1 MCTFIH
7 RGRGSRRRAA
17 LAAAASAAIASTASL
32 AQAQVSLTKNS
43 STNWTMS
50 NGSITA
56 IFDPQS
62 ENITS
67 ITFNGSANLLNP
79 SGGQLDQEFAGT
91 PFAGSPN
98 PVMNSVV
105 GPNNSYADV
114 WTTENSGVVGTVTN
128 PITYSFHY
136 VLFANDPTI
145 YCYEALSHASTDP
158 ATSVG
163 QGQFLF
169 RSNPSLF
176 PNLYQINTGPNQLGA
191 ANAQTTIGIPS
202 TNANFGTVTGQAGRT
217 VQNVT
222 YDLTG
227 SGIAGDNGTNFFTKY
242 DYSVYSQF
250 FQAETMYGSQYAVT
264 EVDTAPDT
272 LTGGPTKQEL
282 AWTDPGILNM
292 EFLSD
297 HYGIDGPG
305 TGAYPG
311 YGYYPTTGANTTKL
325 FGPYAFRI
333 SSTSGTTAAT
343 INQNAINAIPNSVAE
358 FNSDTALVAAGYV
371 NTANRGSVQIDASN
385 SAGWSANTANNTV
398 VLSDQGKNFQESTFG
413 NQYTGQISANG
424 TVNIPS
430 VVAGSYRAT
439 LYQLGQWGETRVD
452 GVQVKNGQISTPQ
465 SLKFTP
471 ENFGTAAPIW
481 TIGTPDRSSHEFLNG
496 HNAAGQDQRQ
506 FYGAYDLWA
515 EEQTLGNQ
523 GFVSYNATATTIGGV
538 QQAATNDPNKWIAN
552 QWYTFNPGLYDSGN
566 STTDNYANTA
576 PAYVKD
582 TAHGGTGPGPAN
594 YHGSAWQ
601 VHFTTTQAQQ
611 NQGQF
616 VEISVGAVALSAS
629 LVVTLNGNSETWG
642 YNNFP
647 GPNDPMTRSGDAG
660 FYQWAVFEF
669 PTSDLTAA
677 GIANDN
683 VLTFGVSAH
692 TNGVMYDA
700 IRMEITNTSSNPS
713 VTGWLDYTYIHDSNS
728 ADDVAPNDGR
738 GLVASDSFAV
748 QSPSVTWNNAGSLGD
763 GVTWDE
769 ATNANWNNG
778 SAETI
783 YVSPAAVSFTD
794 TNNGHYNVT
803 LNTTVSPASVVVNNS
818 ASSYTFSGTG
828 SITGTGTLTKSGA
841 AMATL
846 NTVNT
851 YTGGTT
857 VTGGTLIAGV
867 AGAIG
872 SGPVTITGGT
882 LQLATSTGPTTIS
895 SLSVSGT
902 GTFDVNNNHVIINYG
917 SGADPVASIAALLT
931 TGYNGGTWNGAGGI
945 ISTAAQ
951 SNPAYALAYADSA
964 DPGNPAGLASGTIEI
979 KYTLAGD
986 VNLDGAVNGV
996 DFGILAAN
1004 FNKSVSRW
1012 DQGDFN
1018 YDGAVNGV
1026 DFGKLAS
1033 NFNMGASGASALSDP
1048 ALVAFAQAY
1057 GLMADVPEP
1066 ASLALLSVGMASFA
1080 RRRRR
1085 GCSVI

>member
-1 MCTFIH
+1 MCTFTEK
-7 RGRGSRRRAA
+7 GRGVRRRHA
-17 LAAAASAAIASTASL
+17 LAAAVSAALASSSSL
-32 AQAQVSLTKNS
+32 VHAQVSLTKNS
-43 STNWTMS
+43 NTNWTMS

-56 IFDPQS
+56 IFDPTS

-91 PFAGSPN
+91 PFQGSPN

-114 WTTENSGVVGTVTN
+114 WTTENSGVVGTITN

-169 RSNPSLF
+169 RSNPALF

-191 ANAQTTIGIPS
+191 ANAQTTIGVPS
-202 TNANFGTVTGQAGRT
+202 TNPNFSTAIAPAGRT

-227 SGIAGDNGTNFFTKY
+227 TGIAGDNGTNFFTKY

-282 AWTDPGILNM
+282 AWTDPGIMNM

-305 TGAYPG
+305 NGAYPG
-311 YGYYPTTGANTTKL
+311 YAYYPTTGASTTKL

-333 SSTSGTTAAT
+333 SSTSGTSAAT
-343 INQNAINAIPNSVAE
+343 INQNAINAIANSVTE
-358 FNSDTALVAAGYV
+358 FNSDTALAAAGYV
-371 NTANRGSVQIDASN
+371 NTANRGSVQINAGN
-385 SAGWSANTANNTV
+385 SAGWSANTANNTA
-398 VLSDQGKNFQESTFG
+398 VLSDPGKNFQESTFG
-413 NQYTGQISANG
+413 YQYIGQIAQNG
-424 TVNIPS
+424 AVNIPN
-430 VVAGSYRAT
+430 VVPGDYRLT
-439 LYQLGQWGETRVD
+439 LYQSGQWGETRVD
-452 GVQVKNGQISTPQ
+452 GVQVQNGQVTLPQ
-465 SLKFTP
+465 NLKFTP
-471 ENFGTAAPIW
+471 ENFGSAAPIW

-496 HNAAGQDQRQ
+496 HNASGADQRQ
-506 FYGAYDLWA
+506 FQGAYDFWG

-538 QQAATNDPNKWIAN
+538 QEAATNNPNDWIAN
-552 QWYTFNPGLYDSGN
+552 QWQTFDPNLFDSSNG
-566 STTDNYANTA
+566 TGDNYANTA
-576 PAYVKD
+576 PAYVRD
-582 TAHGGTGPGPAN
+582 AAHGGTGPGPAN

-601 VHFTTTQAQQ
+601 VHFTTTLAQQ
-611 NQGQF
+611 NQGQY
-616 VEISVGAVALSAS
+616 VEISVGAVSLSAS
-629 LVVTLNGNSETWG
+629 LVLTLNGHAETWAF
-642 YNNFP
+642 NNFP
-647 GPNDPMTRSGDAG
+647 GPDDPMTRSGDAG

-669 PTSDLTAA
+669 PTSDLSAA

-683 VLTFGVSAH
+683 VLTLGVSAH

-700 IRMEITNTSSNPS
+700 LRMEITNTSSNPS
-713 VTGWLDYTYIHDSNS
+713 VTGWDDYTYIHDSNT
-728 ADDVAPNDGR
+728 ADNVAPVDAVGTR
-738 GLVASDSFAV
+738 TLV
-748 QSPSVTWNNAGSLGD
+748 WNNTGGT
-763 GVTWDE
+763 GNGMNWDL
-769 ATNANWNNG
+769 ANQNWNSGTAEILFTSG
-778 SAETI
+778 SNVI
-783 YVSPAAVSFTD
+783 FNDS
-794 TNNGHYNVT
+794 NNAHYNVT
-803 LNTTVSPASVVVNNS
+803 LNTTVSPASVLLNNNS
-818 ASSYTFSGTG
+818 GNYVISGTG
-828 SITGTGTLTKSGA
+828 SIAGPSTL
-841 AMATL
+841 AMYGSATATIS
-846 NTVNT
+846 TVNT

-857 VTGGTLIAGV
+857 VTNGTLVAGV
-867 AGAIG
+867 SGALG

-882 LQLATSTGPTTIS
+882 LNLAASTGLAQIS
-895 SLSVSGT
+895 SLAISGN

-917 SGADPVASIAALLT
+917 SGPDPVSSIDALLT
-931 TGYNGGTWNGAGGI
+931 TGYNSGGWNGVGGI
-945 ISTAAQ
+945 ISSAAQ
-951 SNPAYALAYADSA
+951 SNPGYGLGYADSA
-964 DPGNPAGLASGTIEI
+964 DAGNPVGLPSGQIEI
-979 KYTLAGD
+979 KYTLLGD
-986 VNLDGAVNGV
+986 ADLNGTVNGI

-1004 FNKSVSRW
+1004 FNHTVSRW

-1018 YDGAVNGV
+1018 YDNIVNGI
-1026 DFGKLAS
+1026 DFTALAA
-1033 NFNMGASGASALSDP
+1033 NFNKADSGASALSDP
-1048 ALVAFAQAY
+1048 AIVAFAEAN

-1066 ASLALLSVGMASFA
+1066 ASLAFLAISGAGLLARCG
-1080 RRRRR
+1080 RRRRH
-1085 GCSVI
+1085 

>member
-1 MCTFIH
+1 MCTFTH
-7 RGRGSRRRAA
+7 SERRLRRRHA
-17 LAAAASAAIASTASL
+17 LAAAVSAAVASTGSL
-32 AQAQVSLTKNS
+32 AHGQVSLVKNS
-43 STNWTMS
+43 NTNWTIN

-56 IFDPQS
+56 VFNPTS

-105 GPNNSYADV
+105 GPNNSFADV

-176 PNLYQINTGPNQLGA
+176 PNLYQINSGPNQLGA
-191 ANAQTTIGIPS
+191 ANAKTTVGIPS
-202 TNANFGTVTGQAGRT
+202 TNSNFGTVTAQAGRT

-297 HYGIDGPG
+297 HYGIDGTG

-311 YGYYPTTGANTTKL
+311 YAYYPTTGANTTKL

-333 SSTSGTTAAT
+333 SSTSGTTAAA

-371 NTANRGSVQIDASN
+371 NTANRGSVQINASN
-385 SAGWSANTANNTV
+385 TAGWSGTTSNNTA
-398 VLSDQGKNFQESTFG
+398 VLSDPGKNFQESTFG
-413 NQYTGQISANG
+413 NQYIGQIAQNG
-424 TVNIPS
+424 TVSIPN
-430 VVAGSYRAT
+430 VVAGNYRLT
-439 LYQLGQWGETRVD
+439 LYQTGQWGETRVD
-452 GVQVKNGQISTPQ
+452 GVQVKNGTISTPQ
-465 SLKFTP
+465 NLKFTP

-506 FYGAYDLWA
+506 YQGAYDYWG

-538 QQAATNDPNKWIAN
+538 AQPATNDPNKWIAN
-552 QWYTFNPGLYDSGN
+552 QWKVFNPGLYDSGN
-566 STTDNYANTA
+566 STTDNYVNTA
-576 PAYVKD
+576 PAYVRD
-582 TAHGGTGPGPAN
+582 AAHGGTGPGPGT
-594 YHGSAWQ
+594 YSGSAWQ
-601 VHFTTTQAQQ
+601 VHFTVTQTQL
-611 NQGQF
+611 NQGSLA
-616 VEISVGAVALSAS
+616 ILSVGAAALNAS
-629 LVVTLNGNSETWG
+629 LVVTLNGHTETWS

-647 GPNDPMTRSGDAG
+647 GPDDPDLRSGEAG
-660 FYQWAVFEF
+660 FYQWAAFEF
-669 PTSDLTAA
+669 PTSDLNAA
-677 GIANDN
+677 GVDD
-683 VLTFGVSAH
+683 VMTFGVSQ
-692 TNGVMYDA
+692 NEGINYDA
-700 IRMEITNTSSNPS
+700 LRFEITNTSANPT
-713 VTGWLDYTYIHDSNS
+713 VTGWLDYTYIHDSNT
-728 ADDVAPNDGR
+728 ADNIAPNDAR
-738 GLVASDSFAV
+738 GLVASNNFAV
-748 QSPSVTWNNAGSLGD
+748 QSPNVTWNNAGSLGD

-769 ATNANWNNG
+769 AVNANWNNG
-778 SAETI
+778 AAETV
-783 YVSPAAVSFTD
+783 YTSPAAVSFTD
-794 TNNGHYNVT
+794 NNNGHYSVM
-803 LNTTVSPASVVVNNS
+803 LNTTVSPASVVINNS
-818 ASSYTFSGTG
+818 SHSYAISGTG
-828 SITGTGTLTKSGA
+828 SITGTGSLAKSGTGT
-841 AMATL
+841 ATL
-846 NTVNT
+846 STVNT

-857 VTGGTLIAGV
+857 VSGGTLIAGV
-867 AGAIG
+867 GGALG
-872 SGPVTITGGT
+872 SGGVTITGGA
-882 LQLATSTGPTTIS
+882 LQLAVSTGLATIS
-895 SLSVSGT
+895 SLSISGS
-902 GTFDVNNNHVIINYG
+902 GVFDVNNNHVIINYG
-917 SGADPVASIAALLT
+917 SGPDPIASVVALLT
-931 TGYNGGTWNGAGGI
+931 TGFNGGAWNGAGGI

-951 SNPAYALAYADSA
+951 SSSGYALGYADFA
-964 DPGNPAGLASGTIEI
+964 DPGNPAGLASGQIEI

-986 VNLDGAVNGV
+986 LNLDGAVNGV

-1018 YDGAVNGV
+1018 YDGAVNGI
-1026 DFGKLAS
+1026 DFGGLAA
-1033 NFNMGASGASALSDP
+1033 NFNMGASGGSALSDP
-1048 ALVAFAQAY
+1048 ALVAFAQAN

-1066 ASLALLSVGMASFA
+1066 TILGALALSAPAFLG
-1080 RRRRR
+1080 RRRRVR
-1085 GCSVI
+1085 RSC